1 VSHLA
6 GYADPTKTAIGKK
19 ACRVD
24 KCSAAQNIAE
34 TCKNIGTNL
43 TQSRSP
49 PVLSLSVNSMWQKE
63 NAATSAKV
71 NGAESCEPIK
81 NSLNIFMPDRES
93 RHPIIATHW
102 GLAA

>member
-1 VSHLA
+1 
-6 GYADPTKTAIGKK
+6 
-19 ACRVD
+19 
-24 KCSAAQNIAE
+24 
-34 TCKNIGTNL
+34 
-43 TQSRSP
+43 
-49 PVLSLSVNSMWQKE
+49 MWQKE

-81 NSLNIFMPDRES
+81 NSLNNFMPDRES

>member
-1 VSHLA
+1 M
-6 GYADPTKTAIGKK
+6 
-19 ACRVD
+19 
-24 KCSAAQNIAE
+24 AQNIAE

-43 TQSRSP
+43 TQRRSP
-49 PVLSLSVNSMWQKE
+49 PVLALSVSSMVQKE

-71 NGAESCEPIK
+71 NGAKNCELIK
-81 NSLNIFMPDRES
+81 NSLKNIMPDRES